1 MTPNRQPLTAA
12 VVVCTASREREPVL
26 RRSVAALLAG
36 RRRPDELLVVVD
48 REPDLKGDLA
58 ASLPAGVRVLATEGA
73 GGNSAARNVG
83 IAAARAD
90 VVAFVDDDGVA
101 DAGWLDGLVGAL
113 EADPALVGA
122 GGRVVPRWD
131 GDGSWLPSELLW
143 VAGCTYAGH
152 RADAGPIRNPIGCS
166 MAFRRSA
173 LVAVGAFATAFGKN
187 GNAFAICDETELCL
201 RLAERFGDG
210 RIVYVPEAT
219 VEHHV
224 SVARL
229 TTRQLVRRALSEGL
243 SKGRLHRR
251 HRGAALA
258 AETGYV
264 RRLVLRTVPRLAARA
279 VRRGDGAA
287 ARGAHAVVV
296 TLGVTALSFAW
307 SVGAGAVRERWPRR

>member
-1 MTPNRQPLTAA
+1 MTLESPMTAA

-36 RRRPDELLVVVD
+36 RRTPEEVLVVVD
-48 REPDLKGDLA
+48 REPELEADLA
-58 ASLPAGVRVLATEGA
+58 ASLPLGVRVLHTEGE

-83 IAAARAD
+83 IAAASAD

-101 DAGWLDGLVGAL
+101 DPGWLEGLMGAL
-113 EADPALVGA
+113 EADTRLVGA

-131 GDGSWLPSELLW
+131 GDGSWLPGELLW

-152 RADAGPIRNPIGCS
+152 RDDAGPIRNPIGCN
-166 MAFRRSA
+166 MAFRRTG
-173 LVAVGAFATAFGKN
+173 LVEVGGFATEFGKN
-187 GNAFAICDETELCL
+187 GNAYAICDETELCL
-201 RLAERFGDG
+201 RLARRYGDG
-210 RIVYVPEAT
+210 RIVYAPDAT

-224 SVARL
+224 SVTRL
-229 TTRQLVRRALSEGL
+229 TMRQLARRALSEGL

-264 RRLVLRTVPRLAARA
+264 RRLLLRTVPTLVGRA
-279 VRRGDGAA
+279 VTRLDRAA
-287 ARGAHAVVV
+287 ARGAGAVVV
-296 TLGVTALSFAW
+296 TLGVTAASFAW
-307 SVGAGAVRERWPRR
+307 AVGAGAVRDRRRPR